1 MRREGGTESRIE
13 ALIQPVVTDM
23 GFLLVRVRYITGGRP
38 RLQIMAER
46 PDGRMS
52 VEDCAELSRALSA
65 LLDVEDPIAG
75 EYVLEVSSP
84 GLDRPLVRPEDFVR
98 FKGQEA
104 KIELIRLFEGRKRFR
119 GILGGLALGGA
130 GDAVILDEEG
140 GASFALPLSLID
152 EAKLV
157 LTDALVAQAL
167 KAQEHDVIG
176 QGAEVEVTNEG
187 QVAVPAQKTF
197 GRGAR
202 KKRERS

>member
-1 MRREGGTESRIE
+1 LRSEGGTESRIE

-23 GFLLVRVRYITGGRP
+23 GFLLVRIRFTTGGRP
-38 RLQIMAER
+38 KLQIMAER

-52 VEDCAELSRALSA
+52 VEDCALLSRALSA
-65 LLDVEDPIAG
+65 LLDVEDPIAS

-104 KIELIRLFEGRKRFR
+104 KIELVRLFEGRKRFR
-119 GILGGLALGGA
+119 GVLGGIELGGA
-130 GDAVILDEEG
+130 GDAAILEEEG
-140 GASFALPLSLID
+140 GARFVLPLSLID

-157 LTDALVAQAL
+157 LTDALIAQAL
-167 KAQEHDVIG
+167 KAQEGGLVE
-176 QGAEVEVTNEG
+176 QGAEVDVNEG